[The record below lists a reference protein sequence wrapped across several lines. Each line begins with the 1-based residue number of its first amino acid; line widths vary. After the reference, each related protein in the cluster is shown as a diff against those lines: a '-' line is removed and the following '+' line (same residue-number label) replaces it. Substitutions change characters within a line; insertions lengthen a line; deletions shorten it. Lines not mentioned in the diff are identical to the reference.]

1 MKVLFSIFL
10 AVFLSKG
17 CAQEQDLKDVK
28 IVYEATTRG
37 SHKLIEIEKNSF
49 KFSTK
54 RDEKPVVVNL
64 ADEEWDKL
72 ADLYS
77 KIDLKSYNDLAGP
90 TMERAHDGKMHADMT
105 IVVGDITYNTKGFDH
120 TIPPA
125 KIKEFV
131 DYINQLA
138 DNSVVNN
145 PIIGSYSVQSLL
157 SKDISNKDY
166 FISFEEDKISGF
178 MGCNLYSGTYE
189 LDNNSIAIGALAA
202 TRKYCEGEM
211 DYETTWLQIA
221 SEVTTYKLENKTIS
235 LFDSD
240 NKLLLKATTK

>member
-28 IVYEATTRG
+28 IIYEASTRG
-37 SHKLIEIEKNSF
+37 DHKLIKIEKNSF
-49 KFSTK
+49 EVTRK
-54 RDEKPVVVNL
+54 RDEKPSIVIL
-64 ADEEWDKL
+64 TEEQWSNI
-72 ADLYS
+72 ADLYA
-77 KIDLKSYNDLAGP
+77 KIDLSTYNELTGA

-105 IVVGDITYNTKGFDH
+105 IVVGDKTYNTKGFDH

-131 DYINQLA
+131 DYINELA
-138 DNSVVNN
+138 DNSEVKN
-145 PIIGSYSVQSLL
+145 PIIGSYSVNSLL

-166 FISFEEDKISGF
+166 FITFEEDRISGF
-178 MGCNLYSGTYE
+178 MGCNLYSGSYE
-189 LDNNSIAIGALAA
+189 LNNNAIAIGALAA
-202 TRKYCEGEM
+202 TRKYCQDEM
-211 DYETTWLQIA
+211 EYETTWMKIA
-221 SEVTTYKLENKTIS
+221 AEVATYKLENKTIS
-235 LFDSD
+235 LFDGD